1 MHPAGPRFLTL
12 SHLPNPSH
20 PARVSSTDATLALR
34 GRLDNVQVL
43 TLFLLMYEMKT
54 SCCPAR
60 PRRGQRRLSRS
71 HGFTLL
77 EILVVLA
84 IIGLLAGLA
93 ITNVD
98 RIFGG
103 AQIQTTQLQ
112 VRDSMRTPLAS
123 YRIAMGDYP
132 TTAEG
137 LQALISPPG
146 NKADRWHGPYL
157 DPARIPVDHWGEP
170 LQYQYP
176 GNRNKGS
183 YDLWSKGPD
192 KQSGT
197 TDDIGNWE
205 TGTSAEK

>member
-1 MHPAGPRFLTL
+1 MLFTK
-12 SHLPNPSH
+12 
-20 PARVSSTDATLALR
+20 SSVRSAVR
-34 GRLDNVQVL
+34 GA
-43 TLFLLMYEMKT
+43 
-54 SCCPAR
+54 S
-60 PRRGQRRLSRS
+60 QRRLSRS
-71 HGFTLL
+71 GAFTLL

-98 RIFGG
+98 TIFGG

-132 TTAEG
+132 TTSEG
-137 LQALISPPG
+137 LQALVTPP
-146 NKADRWHGPYL
+146 ASRAERWHGPYL
-157 DPARIPVDHWGEP
+157 EPPRVPIDHWGEP
-170 LQYQYP
+170 LQYAYP
-176 GNRNKGS
+176 GTRNKGS

-197 TDDIGNWE
+197 EDDIGNWE
-205 TGTSAEK
+205 TATSAAK